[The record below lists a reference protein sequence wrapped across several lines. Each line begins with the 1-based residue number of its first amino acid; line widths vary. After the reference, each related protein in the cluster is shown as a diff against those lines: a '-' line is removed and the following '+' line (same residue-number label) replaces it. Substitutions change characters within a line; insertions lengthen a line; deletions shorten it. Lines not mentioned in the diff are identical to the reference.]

1 LTPEA
6 GGYPTRSVEDPLH
19 NAYVA
24 ALVEAVAT
32 RSDADAQRLTAV
44 LGQRCWPGG
53 SSDHTERG
61 ALDWVRRWGPR
72 RDAPRLAQCSCAHG
86 HCALCN

>member
-1 LTPEA
+1 LTVA
-6 GGYPTRSVEDPLH
+6 GEGYPTRCVEDPLH

-24 ALVEAVAT
+24 ALVEAIAT
-32 RSDADAQRLTAV
+32 RSDDDARRLTAV

-53 SSDHTERG
+53 ASDRSERS

-72 RDAPRLAQCSCAHG
+72 RVAPALARCSCAQG
-86 HCALCN
+86 RCAVCN